1 MNQELL
7 KQYAEFAVKIGANPQ
22 PCQTLII
29 NAPIEGAQFARMCA
43 EAAYD
48 AGAKQ
53 VVVYY
58 NDEKLSRIQMQ
69 RTAVEVLEDVKP
81 VMARRYLDYIES
93 EGGACLLHIIAEDP
107 DIYAGIDSEKIAR
120 ASKAR
125 SIAME
130 AYRDYTMKDKV
141 QWSIVAIPS
150 EAWAKKV
157 FPDAASAE
165 DAQKKLWD
173 AIFDVC
179 RVKEGGNVVSAW
191 KEHVAKMTARRD
203 RMNELDIDRLHF
215 RSANGTD
222 LVIGL
227 ADHAVWEGAS
237 SKTPEGYTFIANI
250 PTEEVFTAPHK
261 DRVDGIVYATKPY
274 AYNGNVIDG
283 FWVRFEQG
291 RVVEYHADKNEAV
304 LGELLDTD
312 EGARHI
318 GEVALVPASSPIN
331 RSGLLFFNTL
341 FDENAACH
349 IAFGNGYPGT
359 VQNGNTLSDDDL
371 LALGV
376 NKSLV
381 HEDIMVG
388 SADLSIVATTRDG
401 REVVIFE
408 NGEWAF

>member
-1 MNQELL
+1 MNKELL
-7 KQYAEFAVKIGANPQ
+7 KQYAEFAVKVGANPQ
-22 PCQTLII
+22 PCQTLIT
-29 NAPIEGAQFARMCA
+29 NAPLEGAEFARMCA
-43 EAAYD
+43 EAGYD
-48 AGAKQ
+48 AGAKE

-58 NDEKLSRIQMQ
+58 KDEKLARLQMQ
-69 RTAVEVLEDVKP
+69 RTAVEVLEDIKP
-81 VMARRYLDYIES
+81 NFTRRYLDYIES
-93 EGGACLLHIIAEDP
+93 EGGACLLHIVAEDP
-107 DIYAGIDSEKIAR
+107 DLYAGIDPEKIAR

-125 SIAME
+125 SVASE
-130 AYRDYTMKDKV
+130 KYRDYTMKDKI

-150 EAWAKKV
+150 ASWANKV
-157 FPDAASAE
+157 FPGDANAE
-165 DAQKKLWD
+165 EKLWK

-179 RVKEGGNVVSAW
+179 RVKEGGDVVSAW
-191 KEHVAKMTARRD
+191 KEHVTKTAARRD
-203 RMNELDIDRLHF
+203 RMNELNIDSLHYT
-215 RSANGTD
+215 SANGTD

-227 ADHAVWEGAS
+227 ADDAVWEGAS
-237 SKTPEGYTFIANI
+237 SKTPEGYSFIANI

-261 DRVDGIVYATKPY
+261 DRVDGIVHATKPY

-283 FWVRFEQG
+283 FWLRFEKG
-291 RVVEYHADKNEAV
+291 KVVEYHADRNEEV
-304 LGELLDTD
+304 LGKLLDTD

-359 VQNGNTLSDDDL
+359 VKGGTTMTDDEL
-371 LALGV
+371 LAHGV

-388 SADLSIVATTRDG
+388 AEDMSIIATTKAG
-401 REVVIFE
+401 ETVTIFE
-408 NGEWAF
+408 HGEWAF

>member
-1 MNQELL
+1 MNKELL
-7 KQYAEFAVKIGANPQ
+7 KQYAEFAVKVGANPQ

-29 NAPIEGAQFARMCA
+29 NAPLEGAEFARMCA
-43 EAAYD
+43 EAGYD
-48 AGAKQ
+48 AGAKE

-58 NDEKLSRIQMQ
+58 KDEKLARLQMQ
-69 RTAVEVLEDVKP
+69 RTAVEVLEDIKP
-81 VMARRYLDYIES
+81 NFTRRYLDYIES
-93 EGGACLLHIIAEDP
+93 EGGACLLHIVAEDP
-107 DIYAGIDSEKIAR
+107 DLYAGIDPEKIAR

-125 SIAME
+125 SVASE
-130 AYRDYTMKDKV
+130 KYRDYTMKDKI

-150 EAWAKKV
+150 ASWANKV
-157 FPDAASAE
+157 FPGDANAE
-165 DAQKKLWD
+165 EKLWN

-179 RVKEGGNVVSAW
+179 RVKEGGDVVSAW
-191 KEHVAKMTARRD
+191 KEHVTKTAARRD
-203 RMNELDIDRLHF
+203 RMNELNIDSLHYK
-215 RSANGTD
+215 SANGTD

-227 ADHAVWEGAS
+227 ADDAVWEGAS
-237 SKTPEGYTFIANI
+237 SKTPEGYSFIANI

-261 DRVDGIVYATKPY
+261 DRVDGIVHATKPY
-274 AYNGNVIDG
+274 AYNGNVIEG
-283 FWVRFEQG
+283 FWLRFEKG
-291 RVVEYHADKNEAV
+291 KVVEYHAERNEEV
-304 LGELLDTD
+304 LGKLLDTD

-359 VQNGNTLSDDDL
+359 VKGGTTMTDEEL
-371 LALGV
+371 LAHGV

-388 SADLSIVATTRDG
+388 AEDMSIIATTKSG
-401 REVVIFE
+401 ETVTIFE

>member
-1 MNQELL
+1 MNKELL
-7 KQYAEFAVKIGANPQ
+7 KQYAEFAVKVGANPQ

-29 NAPIEGAQFARMCA
+29 NAPLEGAEFARMCA
-43 EAAYD
+43 EAGYD
-48 AGAKQ
+48 AGAKE

-58 NDEKLSRIQMQ
+58 NDEKLARLQMQ

-81 VMARRYLDYIES
+81 NFTRRYLDYIES
-93 EGGACLLHIIAEDP
+93 EGGACLLHIVAQDP
-107 DIYAGIDSEKIAR
+107 DLYAGIDPEKIAR

-125 SIAME
+125 SVASE
-130 AYRDYTMKDKV
+130 PYREYTMKDKV

-150 EAWAKKV
+150 TSWANKV
-157 FPDAASAE
+157 FPGDENAIE
-165 DAQKKLWD
+165 KLWK

-179 RVKEGGNVVSAW
+179 RVKEGGDVVSAW
-191 KEHVAKMTARRD
+191 KEHVAKTTARRD
-203 RMNELDIDRLHF
+203 RMNELNIDRLHF
-215 RSANGTD
+215 KSANGTD

-227 ADHAVWEGAS
+227 ADDAVWEGAS

-261 DRVDGIVYATKPY
+261 DRVDGIVHATKPY
-274 AYNGNVIDG
+274 AYNGNVIEG
-283 FWVRFEQG
+283 FWLRFEKG
-291 RVVEYHADKNEAV
+291 KVVEYHAERNEEV
-304 LGELLDTD
+304 LGKLLDTD

-359 VQNGNTLSDDDL
+359 VKGGTTMTDEEL
-371 LALGV
+371 LAHGV

-388 SADLSIVATTRDG
+388 AEDMSIIATTKSG
-401 REVVIFE
+401 ETVTIFE

>member
-1 MNQELL
+1 MNKELL
-7 KQYAEFAVKIGANPQ
+7 KQYAEFAVKVGANPQ

-29 NAPIEGAQFARMCA
+29 NAPLEGAEFARMCA
-43 EAAYD
+43 EAGYD
-48 AGAKQ
+48 AGAKE

-58 NDEKLSRIQMQ
+58 KDEKLARLQMQ

-81 VMARRYLDYIES
+81 TLSRRYLDYIQS
-93 EGGACLLHIIAEDP
+93 EGGACLLHIVAEDP
-107 DIYAGIDSEKIAR
+107 DLYAGIDPEKIAR
-120 ASKAR
+120 VSKAR

-130 AYRDYTMKDKV
+130 EYREYTMKDKI

-150 EAWAKKV
+150 TSWASKV
-157 FPDAASAE
+157 FPGDANAE
-165 DAQKKLWD
+165 EKLWN

-179 RVKEGGNVVSAW
+179 RVKEGGDVVSAW
-191 KEHVAKMTARRD
+191 KEHVTKTAARRD
-203 RMNELDIDRLHF
+203 RMNELNIDRLHYT
-215 RSANGTD
+215 SANGTD

-227 ADHAVWEGAS
+227 ADDAVWEGAS
-237 SKTPEGYTFIANI
+237 SKTPEGYSFIANI

-261 DRVDGIVYATKPY
+261 DRVDGIVHATKPY
-274 AYNGNVIDG
+274 AYNGNVIEG
-283 FWVRFEQG
+283 FWLRFEKG
-291 RVVEYHADKNEAV
+291 KVVEYHADRNEEV
-304 LGELLDTD
+304 LGKLLDTD

-359 VQNGNTLSDDDL
+359 VKGGTAMTDDEL
-371 LALGV
+371 LAHGV

-388 SADLSIVATTRDG
+388 AEDMSIIATTKAG
-401 REVVIFE
+401 ETVTIFE
-408 NGEWAF
+408 HGEWAF

>member
-1 MNQELL
+1 MNKELL
-7 KQYAEFAVKIGANPQ
+7 KQYAEFAVKVGANPQ

-29 NAPIEGAQFARMCA
+29 NAPLEGAEFARMCA
-43 EAAYD
+43 EAGYD
-48 AGAKQ
+48 AGARE

-58 NDEKLSRIQMQ
+58 NDEKLARLQMQ
-69 RTAVEVLEDVKP
+69 RTAVEVLEDIKP
-81 VMARRYLDYIES
+81 NFTRRYLDYIES
-93 EGGACLLHIIAEDP
+93 EGGACLLHIVAQDP
-107 DIYAGIDSEKIAR
+107 DLYAGIDPEKIAR

-125 SIAME
+125 SVASE
-130 AYRDYTMKDKV
+130 KYREYTMKDKV

-150 EAWAKKV
+150 TSWASKV
-157 FPDAASAE
+157 FPGDENAIE
-165 DAQKKLWD
+165 KLWN

-179 RVKEGGNVVSAW
+179 RVKEGGDVVSAW
-191 KEHVAKMTARRD
+191 KEHVAKTTARRD
-203 RMNELDIDRLHF
+203 RMNELNIDSLHYK
-215 RSANGTD
+215 SANGTN

-227 ADHAVWEGAS
+227 ADDAVWEGAS

-261 DRVDGIVYATKPY
+261 DRVDGIVHATKPY
-274 AYNGNVIDG
+274 AYNGNVIEG
-283 FWVRFEQG
+283 FWLRFEKG
-291 RVVEYHADKNEAV
+291 KVVEYHADRNEEV
-304 LGELLDTD
+304 LGKLLDTD

-359 VQNGNTLSDDDL
+359 IKGGTTMTDDEL
-371 LALGV
+371 LAHGV

-388 SADLSIVATTRDG
+388 AEDMSIIATTKAG
-401 REVVIFE
+401 ETVTIFE

>member
-1 MNQELL
+1 MNKELL
-7 KQYAEFAVKIGANPQ
+7 KQYAEFAVKVGANPQ

-29 NAPIEGAQFARMCA
+29 NAPLEGAEFARMCA
-43 EAAYD
+43 EAGYD
-48 AGAKQ
+48 AGAKE

-58 NDEKLSRIQMQ
+58 KDEKLARLQMQ
-69 RTAVEVLEDVKP
+69 RTAVEVLEDIKP
-81 VMARRYLDYIES
+81 NFTRRYLDYIES
-93 EGGACLLHIIAEDP
+93 EGGACLLHIVAEDP
-107 DIYAGIDSEKIAR
+107 DLYAGIDPEKIAR

-125 SIAME
+125 SVASE
-130 AYRDYTMKDKV
+130 PYRDYTMKDKI

-150 EAWAKKV
+150 TSWASKV
-157 FPDAASAE
+157 FPGDANAE
-165 DAQKKLWD
+165 EKLWN

-179 RVKEGGNVVSAW
+179 RVKEGGDVVRAW
-191 KEHVAKMTARRD
+191 KEHVTKTAARRD
-203 RMNELDIDRLHF
+203 RMNELNIDSLHYK
-215 RSANGTD
+215 SANGTD

-227 ADHAVWEGAS
+227 ADDAVWEGAS
-237 SKTPEGYTFIANI
+237 SKTPEGYSFIANI

-261 DRVDGIVYATKPY
+261 DRVDGIVHATKPY
-274 AYNGNVIDG
+274 AYNGNVIEG
-283 FWVRFEQG
+283 FWLRFEKG
-291 RVVEYHADKNEAV
+291 KVVEYHAERNEEV
-304 LGELLDTD
+304 LGKLLDTD

-359 VQNGNTLSDDDL
+359 VKGGTTMTDEEL
-371 LALGV
+371 LAHGV

-388 SADLSIVATTRDG
+388 AEDMSIIATTKSG
-401 REVVIFE
+401 ETVTIFE

>member
-1 MNQELL
+1 MNKELL
-7 KQYAEFAVKIGANPQ
+7 KQYAEFAVKVGANPQ

-29 NAPIEGAQFARMCA
+29 NAPLEGAEFARMCA
-43 EAAYD
+43 EAGYD
-48 AGAKQ
+48 AGAKE

-58 NDEKLSRIQMQ
+58 KDEKLARLQMQ
-69 RTAVEVLEDVKP
+69 RTAVEVLEDIKP
-81 VMARRYLDYIES
+81 NFTRRYLDYIES
-93 EGGACLLHIIAEDP
+93 EGGACLLHIVAEDP
-107 DIYAGIDSEKIAR
+107 DLYAGIDPEKIAR

-125 SIAME
+125 SVASE
-130 AYRDYTMKDKV
+130 PYRDYTMKDKI

-150 EAWAKKV
+150 TSWASKV
-157 FPDAASAE
+157 FPGDANAE
-165 DAQKKLWD
+165 EKLWN

-179 RVKEGGNVVSAW
+179 RVKEGGDVVSAW
-191 KEHVAKMTARRD
+191 KEHVTKTAARRD
-203 RMNELDIDRLHF
+203 RMNELNIDRLHYT
-215 RSANGTD
+215 SANGTD

-227 ADHAVWEGAS
+227 ADDAVWEGAS
-237 SKTPEGYTFIANI
+237 SKTPEGYSFIANI

-261 DRVDGIVYATKPY
+261 DRVDGIVHATKPY
-274 AYNGNVIDG
+274 AYNGNVIEG
-283 FWVRFEQG
+283 FWLRFEKG
-291 RVVEYHADKNEAV
+291 KVVEYHADRNEEV
-304 LGELLDTD
+304 LGKLLDTD

-359 VQNGNTLSDDDL
+359 VKGGTTMTDDEL
-371 LALGV
+371 LAHGV

-388 SADLSIVATTRDG
+388 AEDMSIIATTKAG
-401 REVVIFE
+401 ETVTIFE
-408 NGEWAF
+408 HGEWAF

>member
-7 KQYAEFAVKIGANPQ
+7 KQYAEFAVKVGANPQ

-29 NAPIEGAQFARMCA
+29 NAPLEGAEFARMCA
-43 EAAYD
+43 EAGYD
-48 AGAKQ
+48 AGAKE

-58 NDEKLSRIQMQ
+58 KDEKLARLQMQ
-69 RTAVEVLEDVKP
+69 RTAVEVLEDIKP
-81 VMARRYLDYIES
+81 NFTRRYLDYIES
-93 EGGACLLHIIAEDP
+93 EGGACLLHIVAEDP
-107 DIYAGIDSEKIAR
+107 DLYAGIDPEKVAR

-125 SIAME
+125 SVASE
-130 AYRDYTMKDKV
+130 KYRDYTMKDKI

-150 EAWAKKV
+150 TSWASKV
-157 FPDAASAE
+157 FPGDANAE
-165 DAQKKLWD
+165 EKLWN

-179 RVKEGGNVVSAW
+179 RVKEGGDVVSAW
-191 KEHVAKMTARRD
+191 KEHVTKTAARRD
-203 RMNELDIDRLHF
+203 RMNELNIDSLHYK
-215 RSANGTD
+215 SANGTD

-227 ADHAVWEGAS
+227 ADDAVWEGAS
-237 SKTPEGYTFIANI
+237 SKTPEGYSFIANI

-261 DRVDGIVYATKPY
+261 DRVDGIVHATKPY
-274 AYNGNVIDG
+274 AYNGNVIEG
-283 FWVRFEQG
+283 FWLRFEKG
-291 RVVEYHADKNEAV
+291 KVVEYHAERNEEV
-304 LGELLDTD
+304 LGKLLDTD

-359 VQNGNTLSDDDL
+359 VKGGTTMTDEEL
-371 LALGV
+371 LAHGV

-388 SADLSIVATTRDG
+388 AEDMSIIATTKSG
-401 REVVIFE
+401 ETVTIFE

>member
-1 MNQELL
+1 MNKELL
-7 KQYAEFAVKIGANPQ
+7 KQYAEFAVKVGANPQ

-29 NAPIEGAQFARMCA
+29 NAPLEGAEFARMCA
-43 EAAYD
+43 EAGYD
-48 AGAKQ
+48 AGAKE

-58 NDEKLSRIQMQ
+58 KDEKLARLQMQ
-69 RTAVEVLEDVKP
+69 RTAVEVLEDIKP
-81 VMARRYLDYIES
+81 NFTRRYLDYIES
-93 EGGACLLHIIAEDP
+93 EGGACLLHIVAEDP
-107 DIYAGIDSEKIAR
+107 DLYAGIDPEKIAR

-125 SIAME
+125 SVASE
-130 AYRDYTMKDKV
+130 PYRDYTMKDKI

-150 EAWAKKV
+150 PAWANKV
-157 FPDAASAE
+157 FPGDANAE
-165 DAQKKLWD
+165 EKLWN

-179 RVKEGGNVVSAW
+179 RVKEGGDVVSAW
-191 KEHVAKMTARRD
+191 KEHVTKTSARRD
-203 RMNELDIDRLHF
+203 RMNELNIDSLHYK
-215 RSANGTD
+215 SANGTD

-227 ADHAVWEGAS
+227 ADDAVWEGAS
-237 SKTPEGYTFIANI
+237 SKTPEGYSFIANI

-261 DRVDGIVYATKPY
+261 DRVDGIVHATKPY
-274 AYNGNVIDG
+274 AYNGNVIEG
-283 FWVRFEQG
+283 FWLRFEKG
-291 RVVEYHADKNEAV
+291 KVVEYHAERNEEV
-304 LGELLDTD
+304 LGKLLDTD

-359 VQNGNTLSDDDL
+359 VKGGTTMTDEEL
-371 LALGV
+371 LAHGV

-388 SADLSIVATTRDG
+388 AEDMSIIATTKSG
-401 REVVIFE
+401 ETVTIFE

>member
-1 MNQELL
+1 MNKELL
-7 KQYAEFAVKIGANPQ
+7 KQYAEFAVKVGANPQ

-29 NAPIEGAQFARMCA
+29 NAPLEGAEFARMCA
-43 EAAYD
+43 EAGYD
-48 AGAKQ
+48 AGAKE

-58 NDEKLSRIQMQ
+58 KDEKLARLQMQ
-69 RTAVEVLEDVKP
+69 RTAVEVLEDIKP
-81 VMARRYLDYIES
+81 NFTRRYLDYIES
-93 EGGACLLHIIAEDP
+93 EGGACLLHIVAEDP
-107 DIYAGIDSEKIAR
+107 DLYAGIDPEKIAR

-125 SIAME
+125 SVASE
-130 AYRDYTMKDKV
+130 PYRDYTMKDKI

-150 EAWAKKV
+150 TSWANKV
-157 FPDAASAE
+157 FPGDANAE
-165 DAQKKLWD
+165 EKLWN

-179 RVKEGGNVVSAW
+179 RVKEGGDVVSAW
-191 KEHVAKMTARRD
+191 KEHVTKTAARRD
-203 RMNELDIDRLHF
+203 RMNELNIDSLHYK
-215 RSANGTD
+215 SANGTD

-227 ADHAVWEGAS
+227 ADDAVWEGAS
-237 SKTPEGYTFIANI
+237 SKTPEGYSFIANI

-261 DRVDGIVYATKPY
+261 DRVDGIVHATKPY
-274 AYNGNVIDG
+274 AYNGNVIEG
-283 FWVRFEQG
+283 FWLRFEKG
-291 RVVEYHADKNEAV
+291 KVVEYHAERNEEV
-304 LGELLDTD
+304 LGKLLDTD

-341 FDENAACH
+341 LDENAACH

-359 VQNGNTLSDDDL
+359 IKGGTTMTDEEL
-371 LALGV
+371 LAHGV

-388 SADLSIVATTRDG
+388 AEDMSIIATTKSG
-401 REVVIFE
+401 ETVTIFE

>member
-1 MNQELL
+1 MNKELL
-7 KQYAEFAVKIGANPQ
+7 KQYAEFAVKVGANPQ

-29 NAPIEGAQFARMCA
+29 NAPLEGAEFARMCA
-43 EAAYD
+43 EAGYD
-48 AGAKQ
+48 AGAKE

-58 NDEKLSRIQMQ
+58 KDEKLARLQMQ
-69 RTAVEVLEDVKP
+69 RTAVEVLEDIKP
-81 VMARRYLDYIES
+81 NFTRRYLDYIES
-93 EGGACLLHIIAEDP
+93 EGGACLLHIVAEDP
-107 DIYAGIDSEKIAR
+107 DLYAGIDPEKIAR

-125 SIAME
+125 SVASE
-130 AYRDYTMKDKV
+130 PYRDYTMKDKI

-150 EAWAKKV
+150 PSWANKV
-157 FPDAASAE
+157 FPGDANAE
-165 DAQKKLWD
+165 EKLWN

-179 RVKEGGNVVSAW
+179 RVKEGGDVVSAW
-191 KEHVAKMTARRD
+191 KEHVAKTTARRD
-203 RMNELDIDRLHF
+203 RMNELNIDSLHYK
-215 RSANGTD
+215 SANGTD

-227 ADHAVWEGAS
+227 ADDAVWEGAS
-237 SKTPEGYTFIANI
+237 SKTPEGYSFIANI

-261 DRVDGIVYATKPY
+261 DRVDGIVHATKPY
-274 AYNGNVIDG
+274 AYNGNVIEG
-283 FWVRFEQG
+283 FWLRFEKG
-291 RVVEYHADKNEAV
+291 KVVEYHAERNEDV
-304 LGELLDTD
+304 LGKLLDTD

-359 VQNGNTLSDDDL
+359 IKGGTTMTDEEL
-371 LALGV
+371 LAHGV

-388 SADLSIVATTRDG
+388 AEDMSIIATTKSG
-401 REVVIFE
+401 ETVTIFE